1 MHEAVDDAIARHDAE
16 GARAT
21 MQHLL
26 SESHEFMNR
35 HIHALPRPNR
45 RIRNN
50 LILCS
55 SCKLCY
61 TA

>member
-1 MHEAVDDAIARHDAE
+1 MARSRGMMPR

-35 HIHALPRPNR
+35 HIHALPRPEPENP
-45 RIRNN
+45 
-50 LILCS
+50 
-55 SCKLCY
+55 
-61 TA
+61 